1 MNILY
6 FSWKMKS
13 RDFKFN
19 TCRGVL
25 EHDYYDEYDD
35 KFKTFKGKAWISK
48 EGKPCISFWDI
59 DSDHPRTAVNY
70 SVGKA

>member
-1 MNILY
+1 
-6 FSWKMKS
+6 
-13 RDFKFN
+13 
-19 TCRGVL
+19 L
-25 EHDYYDEYDD
+25 EHDYYDEYED
-35 KFKTFKGKAWISK
+35 KFKTFKGKAWVSK